1 MPGKLVGKLSAMT
14 WDNAAADD
22 LEKRRHI
29 SRHVAWILW
38 ATFLITF
45 LLARITVL
53 LIMMHLVRTMY
64 LRMGNDRTHVHHL
77 NYGIFLLSFVG
88 GFLVLVRPI
97 GKKLT
102 FATIIYGI
110 GLALTFD
117 EFGMWLHLGGAYWQR
132 ASFDAVIVI
141 AALLSLIV
149 AAPTLKRMRPH
160 HYITGALLLVMLV
173 VFAVFSVRS
182 LQSVTNKYSPFF
194 LRVESSGPEE

>member
-1 MPGKLVGKLSAMT
+1 MHGKLVGKLSAMT
-14 WDNAAADD
+14 WDNAAAES
-22 LEKRRHI
+22 LEQRRHI

-53 LIMMHLVRTMY
+53 LIMMHLVPTMY

-88 GFLVLVRPI
+88 GFLVLVRPT

-160 HYITGALLLVMLV
+160 HYITGALLLVMLI
-173 VFAVFSVRS
+173 VFVTFSVRS